1 MTEKSPHSP
10 LRTLMFLLL
19 MGALVWS
26 FSLLPEKVE
35 LTDTL
40 AFRLPQWPHFQ
51 EKGQE
56 QERLADANSF
66 LEGYDD
72 LLREDSIA
80 EVKNAEL
87 REAAIEDSLAI
98 EKQRRRKL
106 LSIQE
111 GPEGIRNLKS
121 FFQTLMKLPESGK
134 KVRVMHY
141 GDSQIEAD
149 RITSYLRREW
159 QKKWGGQGPGLVPPV
174 EVVPSGNIKQRAS
187 EEWHRHTIYGR
198 KDTTVK
204 HTRFGALGTFASY
217 DSTSASLF
225 FEPSRLGYSNTRV
238 FKSAKVFLGSYGKG
252 GSVQLYQNEELIAE
266 KTLCDSCGFTT
277 LDASISAEINEIRLT
292 FTGGPMECYGVAF
305 DGNSGVQVDNIPMR
319 GSSGTIFK
327 KMDRTLFKQQ
337 ISQLQPEL
345 LLLQYGGNSVPYVK
359 DTAQAENYG
368 KWLKSQIKYLQ
379 KVAPNAAIILIGPS
393 DMAHKEGDQFE
404 TYAFLEPVRDALKKA
419 AFETNCGFWDIYEA
433 MGGQNSMQAWVEAEP
448 SLAGSDYVHF
458 TPKGAKKIAELFNKA
473 VMDRYKIEQEQDQ
486 AERKEKEKEQKSEQ
500 IIELQKEEKK

>member
-1 MTEKSPHSP
+1 MTQNSPHSP
-10 LRTLMFLLL
+10 LKTLVFLIL
-19 MGALVWS
+19 MGAVVWS

-40 AFRLPQWPHFQ
+40 TFRLPQWPHFQ
-51 EKGQE
+51 EEGQE

-66 LEGYDD
+66 LEGYED

-98 EKQRRRKL
+98 DKQRRRKL

-121 FFQTLMKLPESGK
+121 FFQTLMKLPDSGK

-225 FEPSRLGYSNTRV
+225 FEPSRLGYRQYKGLQICESIPR
-238 FKSAKVFLGSYGKG
+238 FLWQG
-252 GSVQLYQNEELIAE
+252 GSVQLYQ
-266 KTLCDSCGFTT
+266 K
-277 LDASISAEINEIRLT
+277 
-292 FTGGPMECYGVAF
+292 
-305 DGNSGVQVDNIPMR
+305 
-319 GSSGTIFK
+319 
-327 KMDRTLFKQQ
+327 
-337 ISQLQPEL
+337 
-345 LLLQYGGNSVPYVK
+345 
-359 DTAQAENYG
+359 
-368 KWLKSQIKYLQ
+368 
-379 KVAPNAAIILIGPS
+379 
-393 DMAHKEGDQFE
+393 
-404 TYAFLEPVRDALKKA
+404 
-419 AFETNCGFWDIYEA
+419 
-433 MGGQNSMQAWVEAEP
+433 
-448 SLAGSDYVHF
+448 
-458 TPKGAKKIAELFNKA
+458 
-473 VMDRYKIEQEQDQ
+473 
-486 AERKEKEKEQKSEQ
+486 
-500 IIELQKEEKK
+500 